1 MTVTPRERRSL
12 AWMGVSLALSGVWY
26 FWQSSGTG
34 VAAVVA
40 PTDSVELA
48 EKRLAR
54 LRDIAATVPQKEE
67 ILKTVSAELA
77 KHEAGLIPGETA
89 AQAQATLLQILRKLC
104 AAQQIEVKQ
113 TDFAAIVPL
122 GDAYGEAG
130 VAVQIECHM
139 EQLINLLADLA
150 AQPQLLTTSELQ
162 VTAANPKEKTVN
174 VRLAI
179 SGVTSRKLVP
189 EKLIKKGAGL

>member
-89 AQAQATLLQILRKLC
+89 AQAQATLLQIL
-104 AAQQIEVKQ
+104 
-113 TDFAAIVPL
+113 
-122 GDAYGEAG
+122 
-130 VAVQIECHM
+130 
-139 EQLINLLADLA
+139 
-150 AQPQLLTTSELQ
+150 
-162 VTAANPKEKTVN
+162 
-174 VRLAI
+174 
-179 SGVTSRKLVP
+179 
-189 EKLIKKGAGL
+189 